1 MKKLA
6 PSIVIVAQAFV
17 GAGFKPA
24 PVATRLP
31 RVDKTRWPA
40 LRILKL

>member
-1 MKKLA
+1 MSSPEGSLKKWGPA
-6 PSIVIVAQAFV
+6 IVIVAQAFV

-31 RVDKTRWPA
+31 RVDKTR
-40 LRILKL
+40 